1 MFSLR
6 RTILKILRYQIW
18 LLKQLYLS
26 NHSNILKKK
35 LIRLYLKTQL
45 NLMLDKEYK
54 IARQIIISI
63 CLKCCYYHELHIFYL
78 LRSNLFTNIETS
90 SLAIANVLAEFD
102 DIVCN
107 TSTHFKSTVFWFNPI
122 VQIFK

>member
-54 IARQIIISI
+54 IAPQIIISI

-90 SLAIANVLAEFD
+90 SLAIAKVLDELG
-102 DIVCN
+102 DIVYT
-107 TSTHFKSTVFWFNPI
+107 TSAHFERTIFWFNPI
-122 VQIFK
+122 VKIFK